1 MRSYSRAVKLS
12 VLIASIF
19 LSIAAYADKTD
30 AYIKAQMREHRIP
43 GLALRVLRDGKPIKT
58 AAYGL
63 ANIELNVKV
72 TPKSVFEI
80 GSDTKQFTAAC
91 ILLLQQEGKLSV
103 DDPITKYLK
112 DAPADWGNIRIH
124 HLLSHTSGLKSYT
137 GLDGFEF
144 TRHLNQKQFIEAIA
158 KLPRKFAP
166 GDAFDYCN
174 TGYNLLGLII
184 ENVSGQNYWQFLRE
198 RIFGPLGMNSST
210 RRDPSI
216 IVTNRVDGYEHPR
229 RGGLV
234 NRDYDLTDIFAAGA
248 IVSTVEDLSL
258 WDNALDTDKLLSSDS
273 KRQMWTPAKLNN
285 GNETDYG
292 FGWRMGTV
300 DGHKNIGHG
309 GSTSGFSATN
319 QRFPDDRLV
328 VIILS
333 NTDEEIATTL
343 GKKVA
348 TFYFRK

>member
-1 MRSYSRAVKLS
+1 VKLS
-12 VLIASIF
+12 VLIASIC
-19 LSIAAYADKTD
+19 LSATIASHADQAD
-30 AYIKAQMREHRIP
+30 AYLKAQMQEHRIP
-43 GLALRVLRDGKPIKT
+43 GLALRVLRNGKPIKT
-58 AAYGL
+58 GAYGL
-63 ANIELNVKV
+63 ANIELNVPV
-72 TPKSVFEI
+72 TSKSVFEI

-91 ILLLQQEGKLSV
+91 ILMLQQEGKLSV

-112 DAPADWGNIRIH
+112 DAPSDWGNIQIR

-137 GLDGFEF
+137 VLNGFEF
-144 TRHLNQKQFIEAIA
+144 SRHLNQKQFIDLIA
-158 KLPRKFAP
+158 KAPREFQP
-166 GDAFDYCN
+166 GDKFNYCN

-184 ENVSGQNYWQFLRE
+184 ENVSGENYWQFLRE
-198 RIFGPLGMNSST
+198 RILQPLGMNSTT

-234 NRDYDLTDIFAAGA
+234 NRDYDITDIFAAGA
-248 IVSTVEDLSL
+248 IVSTVEDLGRWNNS
-258 WDNALDTDKLLSSDS
+258 LDTEKLLSAES
-273 KRQMWTPAKLNN
+273 KRRMWTPAKLNN
-285 GNETDYG
+285 GKETDYG
-292 FGWRMGTV
+292 FGWRIATL

-309 GSTSGFSATN
+309 GSTSGFSATI
-319 QRFPDDRLV
+319 QRFPDDHLA